1 MFITRG
7 VKRKN
12 KAIQAEKYRRGS
24 CMFRIE
30 SISQNSISPDML
42 LNFHH
47 YQIIHQKYMNIN
59 GGWKITKTQELREW
73 NVEKRIWITKYLC
86 EQITHGGSVVGAF
99 FDDVLIGFCSVD
111 GYLCGETAK
120 YANLTMLFVDDE
132 FKRKGVGKALF
143 KAASKCAL
151 VQGADKLFISAIP
164 SVETIAFYFNMG
176 CTDAKEIIT
185 NYIDTEN
192 DRYLEYKL
200 R

>member
-1 MFITRG
+1 ML
-7 VKRKN
+7 
-12 KAIQAEKYRRGS
+12 
-24 CMFRIE
+24 RIE
-30 SISQNSISPDML
+30 SISSDSVSTDML

-47 YQIIHQKYMNIN
+47 YQVINQKYIN
-59 GGWKITKTQELREW
+59 LNGRWEITKAHELREW
-73 NVEKRIWITKYLC
+73 NAEKRIWIIKYLC
-86 EQITHGGSVVGAF
+86 EQIVRGGSVAGAF
-99 FDDVLIGFCSVD
+99 WDDVFVGFCSVD
-111 GYLCGETAK
+111 GYLYGETAK

-143 KAASKCAL
+143 KTACKCAL
-151 VQGADKLFISAIP
+151 VNGADKLFISAIP

-176 CTDAKEIIT
+176 CEDAKEIVT